1 MNAKQTFAIQSLLV
15 TLILNAILL
24 AVMYVLLGDA
34 IQAANQTIPFFAI
47 GAVVT
52 LLLWVAIFFLGS
64 RFIEQPVPAQVARAA
79 STQVPP
85 AAPAPASRPGPEVAP
100 RLAERVRPPERVK
113 PVEPS
118 LSPEAGAV
126 QMLAILQRQGRL
138 IDFLQEDLRMYDDA
152 QIGAAVRTIHE
163 GCRQALAE
171 HVKLEPIF
179 TEAEG
184 TTVTVQPAFD
194 TRAVRLTGD
203 VVGEPPFKGALR
215 HRGWRVASL
224 DLPKQVSG
232 SDKAMIVAAAE
243 VEVNA

>member
-1 MNAKQTFAIQSLLV
+1 M
-15 TLILNAILL
+15 
-24 AVMYVLLGDA
+24 
-34 IQAANQTIPFFAI
+34 
-47 GAVVT
+47 
-52 LLLWVAIFFLGS
+52 
-64 RFIEQPVPAQVARAA
+64 
-79 STQVPP
+79 
-85 AAPAPASRPGPEVAP
+85 
-100 RLAERVRPPERVK
+100 
-113 PVEPS
+113 
-118 LSPEAGAV
+118 

-179 TEAEG
+179 PEAEG

-203 VVGEPPFKGALR
+203 VVGEPPFRGALR